1 MAITKPPSPEASTR
15 STSGG
20 SGMKPP
26 HPHKTTAPRS
36 SSGGK
41 GQAPPK
47 PANTSTRST
56 KGAPGINAPQPDV
69 PANEFVDPIATRP
82 TPAFKPRSAK

>member
-1 MAITKPPSPEASTR
+1 MAITKPPSPEVSIR

-20 SGMKPP
+20 GGCKPP
-26 HPHKTTAPRS
+26 KAESVKGSATST
-36 SSGGK
+36 GK
-41 GQAPPK
+41 GQAPPM

-56 KGAPGINAPQPDV
+56 KGAPGINTPGPDV

-82 TPAFKPRSAK
+82 TPAFKPRSVK